1 MKIAALLLTL
11 LAQEPPSPRVPPPN
25 VLAGFGAQDAPGK
38 AKASIE
44 KVRGQKSYRTSFT
57 ATIRIP
63 KSDPMVLTGEGLWIS
78 GGVLFIHYRAS
89 GGEVKR
95 IVRVG
100 ERAWVYHELAEDWAT
115 AEELGMNG
123 AGRGVQ
129 NPDEVLA
136 VLVKHLA
143 KSSMGAA
150 AMVGGVACDQVELK
164 LAGPDIEKIMKEQA
178 QQGSFEWKDSTAET
192 RLAIDADQLVRQ
204 LLCQAEL
211 VSADPA
217 LKGDKVKYGA
227 EVTVLGYNDTFTM
240 PFHVETEV
248 VDPKTKQRTKTKTP
262 APLSAAVVAAIAAQP
277 GIPRELSDEIGKMRD
292 TLIAQLVDELG
303 DASTRQLAEED
314 LVRLGKACVPALEK
328 VAGDKERG
336 PSAKKVLDLLKK

>member
-1 MKIAALLLTL
+1 MQIAFALLALAL
-11 LAQEPPSPRVPPPN
+11 L
-25 VLAGFGAQDAPGK
+25 QDAPGK

-44 KVRGQKSYRTSFT
+44 KVRTQRSYRTTFT

-63 KSDPMVLTGEGLWIS
+63 KSDPMVLTGEGLWAS

-89 GGEVKR
+89 GGDVKR

-100 ERAWVYHELAEDWAT
+100 ERSWVYHEVGEEWVA

-136 VLVKHLA
+136 VLVNHLEKA
-143 KSSMGAA
+143 TMGVPATI
-150 AMVGGVACDQVELK
+150 GGAACDQIELK

-178 QQGSFEWKDSTAET
+178 QQGSFEWKDSKAEA
-192 RLAIDADQLVRQ
+192 RLAIDADRLLRQ

-211 VSADPA
+211 SSADPNI
-217 LKGDKVKYGA
+217 KGEKVKYGA
-227 EVTVLGYNDTFTM
+227 EVTVLGYNDRFTM
-240 PFHVETEV
+240 AFEVE
-248 VDPKTKQRTKTKTP
+248 DPKTKKKSTV
-262 APLSAAVVAAIAAQP
+262 PLSAAVVAAIAAQA
-277 GIPRELSDEIGKMRD
+277 GIPKELADEIGKVRD

-303 DASTRQLAEED
+303 DASTRSIAEED
-314 LVRLGKACVPALEK
+314 LVRLGRACVPALER
-328 VAGDKERG
+328 VAADKDRG
-336 PSAKKVLDLLKK
+336 PSAKKVLELLKK